1 MHRHRFGAQV
11 HDHGV
16 QFRVWAPA
24 QTGIA
29 IAFEGRPDVA
39 MTRDDEGF
47 FTADVKDARA
57 GDRYRFRLAQGM
69 RPDPASRFQPEGPF
83 EPSQVVD
90 ARCFPWTDHEWT
102 GAPPPHRQVLYEL
115 HLGTFTEE
123 GTWAAASQHLPRLA
137 DIGVTTLEVMPVAE
151 FAGKFGWGYDGVQL
165 FSPSRLYGTPDDARA
180 FVNRAHAHGLA
191 VILDVVYNHLGPS
204 GNFIRDFSPT
214 FLGAPGEWGELIN
227 FDRHDARHVR
237 AFMVDNAVHWIE
249 EYHLDG
255 LRFDATQ
262 AMVDSSEE
270 HILSEI
276 CREARAAAGSRR
288 IFLVGESEP
297 QDIRYLQRSGTYP
310 DGLDAIWSED
320 WHHAAF
326 VAMTGRRQ
334 AYFTDYL
341 GTAPEFASMAR
352 HGTLYQGQWYSWQ
365 TAPRG
370 GYALHLDAFAFVNF
384 LENHDQVANTGA
396 GFRLVQQV
404 SPATWRALTALLLLG
419 PAMPML
425 FQGQEF
431 GSTRPFTYFADH
443 EGDLGRAV
451 REGRLQFLT
460 QFPGFAA
467 KDMQEGLAHPD
478 DAEAFARCKLSEA
491 ERSADGPI
499 TRLHRDLLHLRR
511 DDEVLAQIG
520 GPLVTVESS
529 APTASIL
536 LIRYIGR
543 VNHRLIV
550 VNLGR
555 DHVSP
560 MNDPLLGPAPAC
572 RWNLLWSSEN
582 PAYVGSGVSLYL
594 QEGRWR
600 IPAHS
605 ASVLA
610 SVPL

>member
-1 MHRHRFGAQV
+1 MRKHRYGASV
-11 HDHGV
+11 LDHGV
-16 QFRVWAPA
+16 RFRVWAPA
-24 QTGIA
+24 QKEVA
-29 IAFEGRPDVA
+29 LALEGRPDIPMA
-39 MTRDDEGF
+39 RDEEGF
-47 FTADVKDARA
+47 FSADVKDSRA
-57 GDRYRFRLAQGM
+57 GDRYRFRLLQGL
-69 RPDPASRFQPEGPF
+69 RPDPASRFQPDGPF
-83 EPSQVVD
+83 EASQVVD
-90 ARCFPWTDHEWT
+90 ARGFPWTDHDWP

-115 HLGTFTEE
+115 HIGTFTEE
-123 GTWAAASQHLPRLA
+123 GTWGAALPHLPRLA
-137 DIGVTTLEVMPVAE
+137 DLGVTTLEVMPVAE
-151 FAGKFGWGYDGVQL
+151 FAGKFGWGYDGVQF
-165 FSPSRLYGTPDDARA
+165 FSPSRLYGTPDDVRR
-180 FVNRAHAHGLA
+180 FVNRAHELGLA

-214 FLGAPGEWGELIN
+214 FLGADGEWGEQIN
-227 FDRHDARHVR
+227 FDRNDARHVR
-237 AFMVDNAVHWIE
+237 AFIVDNAVHWVT
-249 EYHLDG
+249 EYHFDG

-262 AMVDSSEE
+262 AIVDSSEE
-270 HILSEI
+270 HIISEI

-288 IFLVGESEP
+288 LFLVGESEP
-297 QDIRYLQRSGTYP
+297 QDIRYLRRSGMYP

-326 VAMTGRRQ
+326 VAMTGRRH

-341 GTAPEFASMAR
+341 GTASEFASMAR

-370 GYALHLDAFAFVNF
+370 GYALHLDAFSFVSF
-384 LENHDQVANTGA
+384 LENHDQVANTVA
-396 GFRLVQQV
+396 GSRMAHQV
-404 SPATWRALTALLLLG
+404 NPATWRAFTALLLLG

-460 QFPGFAA
+460 QFPGFASKSVRDRLPA
-467 KDMQEGLAHPD
+467 PD
-478 DAEAFARCKLSEA
+478 DADAFAGCKLSEA
-491 ERSADGPI
+491 ERTAESSLEC
-499 TRLHRDLLHLRR
+499 LHRDLLHLRR
-511 DDEVLAQIG
+511 DDSVLSQMGNPDVSI
-520 GPLVTVESS
+520 ESS

-543 VNHRLIV
+543 ADHRLLV

-560 MNDPLLGPAPAC
+560 MNDPLLAPAPTS
-572 RWNLLWSSEN
+572 RWELRWSSES
-582 PAYVGSGVSLYL
+582 PAYQGSGASLYL
-594 QEGRWR
+594 NEGRWR

-605 ASVLA
+605 STLLA
-610 SVPL
+610 SVPI